1 MSKTDDKAH
10 VPNLPSRNEIILQWC
25 KENRP
30 DTVVHMKKLM
40 EQEDQALDFLIAIA
54 FKAGRDFATDNPDV
68 SRHQGV

>member
-10 VPNLPSRNEIILQWC
+10 VPNLPSRNEVILAWC
-25 KENRP
+25 KEHRP
-30 DTVVHMKKLM
+30 DTVEHMQALLKKD
-40 EQEDQALDFLIAIA
+40 DQALNFLISIA